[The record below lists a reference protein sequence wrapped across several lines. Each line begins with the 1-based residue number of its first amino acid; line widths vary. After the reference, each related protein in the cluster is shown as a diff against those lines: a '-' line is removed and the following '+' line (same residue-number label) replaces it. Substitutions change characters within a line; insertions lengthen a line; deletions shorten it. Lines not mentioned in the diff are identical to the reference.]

1 MGVGAMKYAVC
12 AGLIVASSFAVRGAA
27 PVTPLFSSDA
37 PIKISIRGPMN
48 AIVRGAE
55 RAPAAN
61 DATMVLAGS
70 PDSYAIRLSPRGIAR
85 RKKET
90 CQFPPLRVDFVQA
103 PAAASLF
110 AGQRRLKLVT
120 HCRPAAGFQQHLLLE
135 YAAYRMFNLI
145 SPLSYRA
152 RLATV
157 DYVEPD
163 GRPLT
168 SRYGFFIEDT
178 GDMARRNGLQQ
189 ARTGDRVP
197 SAQLEPR
204 QSARIAMFQ
213 YMIGNLDWSMRAGPP
228 GEGCCH
234 NGRLLAGNGPYY
246 TPVPYDFDYS
256 GLVDAPYAVPPDGFK
271 ISNVRSR
278 VYQGYCKHNG
288 AALLAAGEIRAQRP
302 AIEAVL
308 GQVPG
313 MEQRTRA
320 KALSYL
326 ARFFDEIATDASV
339 QSRVLK
345 SCVG

>member
-1 MGVGAMKYAVC
+1 MRYTVGVA
-12 AGLIVASSFAVRGAA
+12 LIIGSAFAARAAA
-27 PVTPLFSSDA
+27 PATPLFASDA
-37 PIKISIRGPMN
+37 PIGISIRGPVN
-48 AIVRGAE
+48 AIAKSAE
-55 RAPAAN
+55 RSPAAR
-61 DATMVLAGS
+61 DATMALAGS
-70 PDSYAIRLSPRGIAR
+70 ADSHAIRLSPRGITR
-85 RKKET
+85 RRRET
-90 CQFPPLRVDFVQA
+90 CQFPPLRVDLVQP

-157 DYVEPD
+157 DYIEPD
-163 GRPLT
+163 GRPLA

-197 SAQLEPR
+197 SAQIEPR
-204 QSARIAMFQ
+204 QAARVAMFQ
-213 YMIGNLDWSMRAGPP
+213 YMIGNLDWSMRAGPA

-271 ISNVRSR
+271 ISNVKSR

-288 AALLAAGEIRAQRP
+288 AALLAAGEFRAQRP

-308 GQVPG
+308 GQIPG
-313 MEQRTRA
+313 MELRTRS
-320 KALSYL
+320 KALGYL
-326 ARFFDEIATDASV
+326 ARFFDDIATDASV
-339 QSRVLK
+339 QARVLK